1 MVLGQCAAEAP
12 MLSTS
17 NDLARNQARSPRL
30 NAEDTEQRGPF
41 SGGATVQHGLGVDN
55 FDARV

>member
-1 MVLGQCAAEAP
+1 